1 MILRHM
7 SHFLVKKKK
16 KKKDNLILFITSK
29 KKNQDYFIKIAETV
43 QTTLNFQLTC

>member
-7 SHFLVKKKK
+7 SHFLVKKKE
-16 KKKDNLILFITSK
+16 KDNLILFITSE

-43 QTTLNFQLTC
+43 RTTLNFQLTC

>member
-1 MILRHM
+1 MILRHI
-7 SHFLVKKKK
+7 SHFLVKKRKRK
-16 KKKDNLILFITSK
+16 RQSYLIYNFKK